1 MFLILFLVWL
11 PLLALCSSPSPP
23 VCAASPYPAPRRL
36 PLATLPTRQM
46 RGNGTPPLP
55 TTRYLCDYIADRYTA
70 EISLSQGGLW
80 ATLLTDVLVTARER
94 AYGSIADQS
103 VDRLC
108 ALASRL
114 DLAVR
119 EDVFNDATV
128 RDVQRCAA
136 FVFCFCLPSPT
147 CACAFVV

>member
-1 MFLILFLVWL
+1 M
-11 PLLALCSSPSPP
+11 
-23 VCAASPYPAPRRL
+23 
-36 PLATLPTRQM
+36 
-46 RGNGTPPLP
+46 
-55 TTRYLCDYIADRYTA
+55 
-70 EISLSQGGLW
+70 W

-119 EDVFNDATV
+119 EDLFGDAAV
-128 RDVQRCAA
+128 RDVQR
-136 FVFCFCLPSPT
+136 
-147 CACAFVV
+147 

>member
-1 MFLILFLVWL
+1 MLTSKPTPCHVYPQTSARLT
-11 PLLALCSSPSPP
+11 LAYS
-23 VCAASPYPAPRRL
+23 
-36 PLATLPTRQM
+36 LACHFFYS
-46 RGNGTPPLP
+46 N
-55 TTRYLCDYIADRYTA
+55 RYLCDNIADKFK
-70 EISLSQGGLW
+70 EESSLSKAGMW

-119 EDVFNDATV
+119 EDLFGDAAV
-128 RDVQRCAA
+128 RDVQRWVRLFFFFPAVALPPRLLRSVRCKAA
-136 FVFCFCLPSPT
+136 IT
-147 CACAFVV
+147 YY